1 MEPEQTGGKIYKIFK
16 KFCKIFMQ
24 SNRFVFR
31 TKGGLLGL
39 FVTGRFCSIHNNNNA
54 ASAI

>member
-1 MEPEQTGGKIYKIFK
+1 MENEQTGGKNYKIFK
-16 KFCKIFMQ
+16 KFCKSFIQ
-24 SNRFVFR
+24 SNIFVFR

-39 FVTGRFCSIHNNNNA
+39 FLTRRFCSIHNNNA